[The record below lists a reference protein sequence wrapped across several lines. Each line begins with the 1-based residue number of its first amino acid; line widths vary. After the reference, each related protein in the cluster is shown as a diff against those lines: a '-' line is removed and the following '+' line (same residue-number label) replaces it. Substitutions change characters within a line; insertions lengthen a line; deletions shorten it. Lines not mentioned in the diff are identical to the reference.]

1 MVLRRSALR
10 EEFVV
15 ALRGLMTTISF
26 PRGVSAFSA
35 RGAIDRD
42 AAVRVPVADPD
53 VSAGAEPVLL
63 SQVACES

>member
-1 MVLRRSALR
+1 
-10 EEFVV
+10 
-15 ALRGLMTTISF
+15 MTTISF